1 MPSTAKVTLQ
11 VENPDGT
18 SKAFELTEH
27 DTFLLGRMEDCHL
40 CLPDDSQVSRH
51 HFLLEACPPQASLRD
66 LGSMN
71 GTHVNGKKCGGR
83 EKGETPE
90 QGAQRQY
97 PSVDLKH
104 GDRITVGKSAIEV
117 RIEAAQNVP
126 GVRQVDA
133 ALPEGNLSGLS
144 PEALHQLIFGKPGQ
158 AAFQLKGYAIEREL
172 GRGGCG
178 AVYLARPQRG
188 GGKVAVKI
196 MLSRVQADTKAV
208 DQFKR
213 EMAVIATLEH
223 PNIVRFLDSGSDEGT
238 FFFVM
243 EYCDG
248 GSLADVARKNGGTLS
263 WPTLRPWALQ
273 ALEGLAAAHKEGFV
287 HRDIKPHNI
296 LIHQNQAKVS
306 DFGLAKNFQKAGLSG
321 MSMTGHYAGTPVF
334 MPPEQITNFKYVKPV
349 SDVWSFA
356 ASIYQ
361 LLTGKFPYR
370 FDPKRDPI
378 DVILNDNPVPIRD
391 RLPSLAK
398 GLAAVIDKALVRNP
412 KDRFPDA
419 GKLLAGIRHFSF

>member
-1 MPSTAKVTLQ
+1 MPATVHLQ
-11 VENPDGT
+11 VSNSDGT
-18 SKAFELTEH
+18 SKSFSLTEH
-27 DTFLLGRMEDCHL
+27 DTFLLGRMTDCHL
-40 CLPDDSQVSRH
+40 CLPDDKLVSRH
-51 HFLLEACPPQASLRD
+51 HFLLEACPPMASLRD

-71 GTHVNGKKCGGR
+71 GTHINGKKCGGR

-90 QGAQRQY
+90 QGALRQY
-97 PSVDLKH
+97 PCIDLKH
-104 GDRITVGKSAIEV
+104 GDRITVGQSTVEV
-117 RIEAAQNVP
+117 RVETAPDAAAIP
-126 GVRQVDA
+126 A
-133 ALPEGNLSGLS
+133 ALPEGDLSGLS
-144 PEALHQLIFGKPGQ
+144 PEAMRQLIFGSPEK
-158 AAFQLKGYAIEREL
+158 AIFTLADYAVQREL

-178 AVYLARPQRG
+178 AVYLATPKSG
-188 GGKVAVKI
+188 GDPVAVKL
-196 MLSRVQADTKAV
+196 MLSRAQAEPRDIEH
-208 DQFKR
+208 FKR
-213 EMAVIATLEH
+213 EMQVIAKLRH
-223 PNIVRFLDSGSDEGT
+223 PNIVRFLDSGSDQGT

-248 GSLADVARKNGGTLS
+248 GSLADVAKAHGGVIPPEVLM
-263 WPTLRPWALQ
+263 PWALQ

-296 LIHQNQAKVS
+296 LLHRHRAKIS

-321 MSMTGHYAGTPVF
+321 MSMTGNYAGTPVF

-356 ASIYQ
+356 ASLYQ

-378 DVILNDNPVPIRD
+378 DIILNENPVPIRD
-391 RLPSLAK
+391 RMPGLAK
-398 GLAAVIDKALVRNP
+398 ELSTVIDKALVRNP

-419 GKLLAGIRHFSF
+419 GKLQASLLKLKP